1 VSEVTDI
8 ITTFFSIVLA
18 GATIALAWYTSKL
31 VKLMKGVNH
40 ATQTENI
47 VPSLTFDRADPLANG
62 GGYYFRLAVKNVG
75 LAPARYS
82 DFKARLKTGKELRF
96 MPQSGIRIIEVN
108 SPYFWDI
115 YGAKAGE
122 ELEIEV
128 PYTDLKYES
137 YQTFKHSMTAR

>member
-1 VSEVTDI
+1 MSEATDI
-8 ITTFFSIVLA
+8 ITAFFSIVLA
-18 GATIALAWYTSKL
+18 GATIVLAWYTSKL
-31 VKLMKGVNH
+31 VKVTKEVNR
-40 ATQTENI
+40 ATQTQNI

-62 GGYYFRLAVKNVG
+62 GGYYLRLSVNNAG

-82 DFKARLKTGKELRF
+82 DFKAKLKTGKELRF
-96 MPQSGIRIIEVN
+96 MPQSGIRIIEAN
-108 SPYFWDI
+108 SIYFWDI
-115 YGAKAGE
+115 YGVKAGE